1 MMKTPTKNA
10 LIYTA
15 VVALLSLGT
24 SACTGPQIQ
33 AEVQAD
39 NQSGVSKV
47 GQVNSTLP
55 TNGSFRGGRQ
65 HADEQA
71 RQQQNAKVLKRASKS
86 WIGGTF
92 VHVNDDDKLPAVFHE
107 TYKMNFADKG
117 RPVDLN
123 TVAARLTQMVGIP
136 VRIQQ
141 DVFNAPTSVEPL
153 RGARKLPPVTA
164 PADAKPVPEEAPAAV
179 NSVAMAP
186 RTTVGAVAMNW
197 DGTLIDFLNSTADK
211 LGLSWEY
218 RDNSIVI
225 MRYTTAMYEL
235 ASFPN
240 GYEYAMSSGTQ
251 GRVRGNQ
258 VQSNSNLSVTEKGK
272 IDSQTSI
279 LDVINRMVASVPG
292 SEVIVAEGTGRV
304 MVKTSRDMQTQVRD
318 LIRTENANM
327 LKQVHVQLDIY
338 SVMSRKDDQQG
349 VNWDV
354 FFRSLSQRYGIGL
367 TSPDTLVAPEAGLI
381 GLVIPENLQTFIPGQ
396 TPPNNRTN
404 QQFGTSSAIL
414 QALNEIGDNVQ
425 HRPISLVALNRQWA
439 RKARLTTTGYLAE
452 TKPASSGALGGGT
465 GVPGLTTD
473 EITTG
478 DQFAAM
484 PFILDNNTIMLK
496 MGISLSDLTSL
507 LEITTG
513 SGETLQ
519 RVQTPNT
526 SSISDQYTIAL
537 RPGEVMAITG
547 LSRDVS
553 GFSQRKLTEQAPLAA
568 GGSRN
573 LSTMREN
580 FIVLVRA
587 VVL

>member
-1 MMKTPTKNA
+1 MKTPTKNT

-15 VVALLSLGT
+15 VLALLSLGT
-24 SACTGPQIQ
+24 TACTGPRIQ

-39 NQSGVSKV
+39 NQSGVNKV
-47 GQVNSTLP
+47 EQVNSTLP
-55 TNGSFRGGRQ
+55 TNGTFRGGRQ
-65 HADEQA
+65 YADEQA

-141 DVFNAPTSVEPL
+141 DVFNVPVSAEPR
-153 RGARKLPPVTA
+153 RGARQLPPVAA
-164 PADAKPVPEEAPAAV
+164 PADAKPVPVETPAAV
-179 NSVAMAP
+179 NSVALAP

-251 GRVRGNQ
+251 GRVRGTQ

-318 LIRTENANM
+318 LIRGENANM

-396 TPPNNRTN
+396 TPPNTQTN
-404 QQFGTSSAIL
+404 QRFGTSSAIL

-439 RKARLTTTGYLAE
+439 RKARLTTTGYLSE

-513 SGETLQ
+513 AGETLQ

-553 GFSQRKLTEQAPLAA
+553 GFSERKLTEQAPLAA

>member
-1 MMKTPTKNA
+1 
-10 LIYTA
+10 LWHC
-15 VVALLSLGT
+15 
-24 SACTGPQIQ
+24 SAWEQRHAP
-33 AEVQAD
+33 ARRAD
-39 NQSGVSKV
+39 NDNGVRKV
-47 GQVNSTLP
+47 EQVNTSLQ

-65 HADEQA
+65 YAEEQA

-92 VHVNDDDKLPAVFHE
+92 VHVNDDDKLPAIFHE
-107 TYKMNFADKG
+107 TYRMNFADKG

-141 DVFNAPTSVEPL
+141 DVFNTPVSAEPR
-153 RGARKLPPVTA
+153 RGARQLPPVSTPAEAA
-164 PADAKPVPEEAPAAV
+164 PPTVTPVATD
-179 NSVAMAP
+179 SVALAP

-197 DGTLIDFLNSTADK
+197 DGTLIDFLNNTTDK

-251 GRVRGNQ
+251 GRVRGNE
-258 VQSNSNLSVTEKGK
+258 VQSNSNLSVSEKGK
-272 IDSQTSI
+272 VDGQASI
-279 LDVINRMVASVPG
+279 LEVINRMVSSVPG

-318 LIRTENANM
+318 LIRAENANM

-354 FFRSLSQRYGIGL
+354 FFRSLSQRYGIGVL
-367 TSPDTLVAPEAGLI
+367 SPDSLVGPEAGLVA
-381 GLVIPENLQTFIPGQ
+381 LTIPEALQNFIPGQ
-396 TPPNNRTN
+396 GGPNSQTN
-404 QQFGTSSAIL
+404 QRFGGSSAIV

-439 RKARLTTTGYLAE
+439 RKARLTTTGYLSE

-553 GFSQRKLTEQAPLAA
+553 GFTERKLTEQAPLLA

>member
-1 MMKTPTKNA
+1 
-10 LIYTA
+10 
-15 VVALLSLGT
+15 
-24 SACTGPQIQ
+24 
-33 AEVQAD
+33 
-39 NQSGVSKV
+39 
-47 GQVNSTLP
+47 
-55 TNGSFRGGRQ
+55 
-65 HADEQA
+65 
-71 RQQQNAKVLKRASKS
+71 
-86 WIGGTF
+86 
-92 VHVNDDDKLPAVFHE
+92 
-107 TYKMNFADKG
+107 
-117 RPVDLN
+117 
-123 TVAARLTQMVGIP
+123 
-136 VRIQQ
+136 
-141 DVFNAPTSVEPL
+141 
-153 RGARKLPPVTA
+153 
-164 PADAKPVPEEAPAAV
+164 
-179 NSVAMAP
+179 
-186 RTTVGAVAMNW
+186 
-197 DGTLIDFLNSTADK
+197 
-211 LGLSWEY
+211 
-218 RDNSIVI
+218 

-251 GRVRGNQ
+251 GRVRGTE

-272 IDSQTSI
+272 INGQASI
-279 LDVINRMVASVPG
+279 LEVINKMVASIPG

-304 MVKTSRDMQTQVRD
+304 MVKTSRDMQTQVRN
-318 LIRTENANM
+318 LIRAENANM

-338 SVMSRKDDQQG
+338 SVMSKKDDQQG

-367 TSPDTLVAPEAGLI
+367 TSPDTLVAPGAGLI

-396 TPPNNRTN
+396 TPPNTQTN
-404 QQFGTSSAIL
+404 QRFGTSSAIL

-513 SGETLQ
+513 AGETLQ

-553 GFSQRKLTEQAPLAA
+553 GFSERKLTEQAPLAA

>member
-1 MMKTPTKNA
+1 MKTPPNRTWICA
-10 LIYTA
+10 AIVTM
-15 VVALLSLGT
+15 LSLGT
-24 SACTGPQIQ
+24 TACTGPQIR
-33 AEVQAD
+33 AEVEAD
-39 NQSGVSKV
+39 NDNGLRKV
-47 GQVNSTLP
+47 EQVNTSLP

-65 HADEQA
+65 YAEEQA

-92 VHVNDDDKLPAVFHE
+92 VHVNDDDKLPAIFHE

-141 DVFNAPTSVEPL
+141 DVFNTPVSAEPR
-153 RGARKLPPVTA
+153 RGARQLPPVSA
-164 PADAKPVPEEAPAAV
+164 PTEAAPPVSTPVAV
-179 NSVAMAP
+179 DSVALAP
-186 RTTVGAVAMNW
+186 RTTVGSVAMNW
-197 DGTLIDFLNSTADK
+197 DGTLIDFLNTTTDK

-251 GRVRGNQ
+251 GRVRGNE
-258 VQSNSNLSVTEKGK
+258 VQSNSNLSVSEKGK
-272 IDSQTSI
+272 IDGQASI
-279 LDVINRMVASVPG
+279 LEVINRMVASVPG

-338 SVMSRKDDQQG
+338 SVMSKKDDQQG

-354 FFRSLSQRYGIGL
+354 FFRSLSQRYGIGVL
-367 TSPDTLVAPEAGLI
+367 SPESLVAPEAGLI
-381 GLVIPENLQTFIPGQ
+381 ALTIPEALQGFIPGQ
-396 TPPNNRTN
+396 NPPNSPTN
-404 QQFGTSSAIL
+404 QRFGASSAIV

-439 RKARLTTTGYLAE
+439 RKARLTTTGYLSE

-513 SGETLQ
+513 TGETLQ

-526 SSISDQYTIAL
+526 SSISDQYT
-537 RPGEVMAITG
+537 
-547 LSRDVS
+547 
-553 GFSQRKLTEQAPLAA
+553 
-568 GGSRN
+568 
-573 LSTMREN
+573 
-580 FIVLVRA
+580 
-587 VVL
+587 

>member
-1 MMKTPTKNA
+1 MKTPWKRSWINTA
-10 LIYTA
+10 AITLIGLVSA
-15 VVALLSLGT
+15 
-24 SACTGPQIQ
+24 ACTGPQIQ
-33 AEVQAD
+33 AEVQTQ
-39 NQSGVSKV
+39 NESGLSKV
-47 GQVNSTLP
+47 AKVNSTLP
-55 TNGSFRGGRQ
+55 TDGSFRGGRQ
-65 HADEQA
+65 YADEQA

-92 VHVNDDDKLPAVFHE
+92 VHVNDDDKLPAIFHE
-107 TYKMNFADKG
+107 TYNMNFADKG

-141 DVFNAPTSVEPL
+141 DVFTLPTSAEPR
-153 RGARKLPPVTA
+153 RGARQLPPVSEVA
-164 PADAKPVPEEAPAAV
+164 NPEPASKQPVST
-179 NSVAMAP
+179 NSVALAP
-186 RTTVGAVAMNW
+186 AITVGSVAMNW
-197 DGTLIDFLNSTADK
+197 DGTLIDFLNSTTDK

-218 RDNSIVI
+218 RDGSIVI
-225 MRYTTAMYEL
+225 MRYTTALYEL

-251 GRVRGNQ
+251 GRVRGSE
-258 VQSNSNLSVTEKGK
+258 VQSNSNLSVSEKGK
-272 IDSQTSI
+272 IDGQASI
-279 LDVINRMVASVPG
+279 LEVINRMVASVPG

-318 LIRTENANM
+318 LIRTENTNM

-354 FFRSLSQRYGIGL
+354 FFRSLSQRYGIGVL
-367 TSPDTLVAPEAGLI
+367 SPESLVAPEAGLI
-381 GLVIPENLQTFIPGQ
+381 ALTIPEALQNFIPGQ
-396 TPPNNRTN
+396 PAPNGAIN
-404 QQFGTSSAIL
+404 QRFGASSAIL
-414 QALNEIGDNVQ
+414 QALNEVGDNVQ

-439 RKARLTTTGYLAE
+439 RKARLTTTGYLSE

-513 SGETLQ
+513 AGETLQ

-553 GFSQRKLTEQAPLAA
+553 GFNERKLTEQAPLLA
-568 GGSRN
+568 GGSRTLN
-573 LSTMREN
+573 TMREN

>member
-1 MMKTPTKNA
+1 
-10 LIYTA
+10 
-15 VVALLSLGT
+15 VDSVAL
-24 SACTGPQIQ
+24 
-33 AEVQAD
+33 
-39 NQSGVSKV
+39 
-47 GQVNSTLP
+47 
-55 TNGSFRGGRQ
+55 
-65 HADEQA
+65 
-71 RQQQNAKVLKRASKS
+71 
-86 WIGGTF
+86 
-92 VHVNDDDKLPAVFHE
+92 
-107 TYKMNFADKG
+107 
-117 RPVDLN
+117 
-123 TVAARLTQMVGIP
+123 
-136 VRIQQ
+136 
-141 DVFNAPTSVEPL
+141 
-153 RGARKLPPVTA
+153 
-164 PADAKPVPEEAPAAV
+164 
-179 NSVAMAP
+179 AP

-197 DGTLIDFLNSTADK
+197 DGTLIDFLNNTTDK

-251 GRVRGNQ
+251 GRVRGNE
-258 VQSNSNLSVTEKGK
+258 VQSNSNLSVSEKGK
-272 IDSQTSI
+272 IDGQASI
-279 LDVINRMVASVPG
+279 LEVINRMVASVPG

-318 LIRTENANM
+318 MIRAENANM

-338 SVMSRKDDQQG
+338 SVMSKKDDQQG

-354 FFRSLSQRYGIGL
+354 FFRSLSQRYGIGVL
-367 TSPDTLVAPEAGLI
+367 SPESLVAPEAGLI
-381 GLVIPENLQTFIPGQ
+381 ALTIPEALQGFIPGQ
-396 TPPNNRTN
+396 NPPNSPTN
-404 QQFGTSSAIL
+404 QRFGASSAIV

-439 RKARLTTTGYLAE
+439 RKARLTTTGYLSE

-553 GFSQRKLTEQAPLAA
+553 GFTERKLTEQAPLLA

>member
-1 MMKTPTKNA
+1 MKTPTKNT

-24 SACTGPQIQ
+24 AACTGPRIQ

-39 NQSGVSKV
+39 NQSGVNKV
-47 GQVNSTLP
+47 EQVNSTLP
-55 TNGSFRGGRQ
+55 TNGSFRGGRDY
-65 HADEQA
+65 ADEQA

-141 DVFNAPTSVEPL
+141 DVFNTPASIEPR
-153 RGARKLPPVTA
+153 RGARQLPPVTA
-164 PADAKPVPEEAPAAV
+164 PADAKPAPAEAPVAI
-179 NSVAMAP
+179 NSVALAP

-197 DGTLIDFLNSTADK
+197 DGTLIDFLNNTTDK

-251 GRVRGNQ
+251 GRVRGNE

-272 IDSQTSI
+272 IDSQTSM

-304 MVKTSRDMQTQVRD
+304 MVKTSRDMQTQVRS
-318 LIRTENANM
+318 LIRAENANM

-367 TSPDTLVAPEAGLI
+367 TSPTSLVAPEAGLI
-381 GLVIPENLQTFIPGQ
+381 GLVIPETLQTFIPGQ
-396 TPPNNRTN
+396 TPPNSRTN

-513 SGETLQ
+513 AGETLQ

-553 GFSQRKLTEQAPLAA
+553 GFSERKLTEQAPLAA

-573 LSTMREN
+573 LSIMREN

>member
-1 MMKTPTKNA
+1 MKTPMKRSWVNA
-10 LIYTA
+10 AAIT
-15 VVALLSLGT
+15 LLGLAGA
-24 SACTGPQIQ
+24 ACTGPQIQ
-33 AEVQAD
+33 AEVQAQ
-39 NQSGVSKV
+39 NESGLSKV
-47 GQVNSTLP
+47 AKVNSTLP
-55 TNGSFRGGRQ
+55 TDGSFRGGRQ
-65 HADEQA
+65 YADEQA
-71 RQQQNAKVLKRASKS
+71 QQQQNAKVLKRATKS

-92 VHVNDDDKLPAVFHE
+92 VHVNDDDKLPAIFHE

-123 TVAARLTQMVGIP
+123 TVAARLTQMVGMP

-141 DVFNAPTSVEPL
+141 DVFTVPTAAEPR
-153 RGARKLPPVTA
+153 RGARQLPPVSDVANPA
-164 PADAKPVPEEAPAAV
+164 PVNNQMIST
-179 NSVAMAP
+179 NSVALAP
-186 RTTVGAVAMNW
+186 ATTVGSIAMNW
-197 DGTLIDFLNSTADK
+197 DGTLIDFLNSTTDK

-218 RDNSIVI
+218 RDGSIVI
-225 MRYTTAMYEL
+225 MRYTTALYEL

-251 GRVRGNQ
+251 GRVRGNE
-258 VQSNSNLSVTEKGK
+258 VQSNSNLSVSEKGK
-272 IDSQTSI
+272 IDGQASI
-279 LDVINRMVASVPG
+279 LEVINRMVASVPG

-318 LIRTENANM
+318 LIRTENTNM

-354 FFRSLSQRYGIGL
+354 FFRSLSQRYGIGVL
-367 TSPDTLVAPEAGLI
+367 SPNSLVGPDAGL
-381 GLVIPENLQTFIPGQ
+381 LALTIPETLQNFIPGQ
-396 TPPNNRTN
+396 PAPNGAIN
-404 QQFGTSSAIL
+404 QRLGASSAIL
-414 QALNEIGDNVQ
+414 QALNEVGDNVQ

-553 GFSQRKLTEQAPLAA
+553 GFNERKLTEQAPLLA
-568 GGSRN
+568 GGSRALN
-573 LSTMREN
+573 TMREN

>member
-1 MMKTPTKNA
+1 MKTPLNRT
-10 LIYTA
+10 LVSTA
-15 VVALLSLGT
+15 IAALLCLAT
-24 SACTGPQIQ
+24 AACTGPQIR

-39 NQSGVSKV
+39 NDNGVRKV
-47 GQVNSTLP
+47 DQVNSTLP
-55 TNGSFRGGRQ
+55 TNGSFRGSSQ
-65 HADEQA
+65 YAEEQA

-86 WIGGTF
+86 WIGSTF

-123 TVAARLTQMVGIP
+123 MVAARLTQMVGIP

-141 DVFNAPTSVEPL
+141 DVFSAPVSAEPR
-153 RGARKLPPVTA
+153 RGARQLPPVNA
-164 PADAKPVPEEAPAAV
+164 PAEAATPPSTPTVTDSVALAPQTTVAAV
-179 NSVAMAP
+179 F
-186 RTTVGAVAMNW
+186 MNW
-197 DGTLIDFLNSTADK
+197 DGTLIDFLNNTADK

-251 GRVRGNQ
+251 GRVRGNE
-258 VQSNSNLSVTEKGK
+258 VQSNSNLSVSEKGK
-272 IDSQTSI
+272 INGQASI

-304 MVKTSRDMQTQVRD
+304 MVKTSRDMQTQVRN
-318 LIRTENANM
+318 LIRAENANM

-338 SVMSRKDDQQG
+338 SVMSKKDDQQG

-354 FFRSLSQRYGIGL
+354 FFRSLSQRYGIGVL
-367 TSPDTLVAPEAGLI
+367 SPDSLVAPEAGLI
-381 GLVIPENLQTFIPGQ
+381 ALTIPEALQGFIPGQ
-396 TPPNNRTN
+396 GLPNSPTN
-404 QQFGTSSAIL
+404 QRFGASSAIV

-439 RKARLTTTGYLAE
+439 RKARLTTTGYLSE

-484 PFILDNNTIMLK
+484 PFILENNTIMLK

-553 GFSQRKLTEQAPLAA
+553 GFKERKLTEQAPLLA

>member
-1 MMKTPTKNA
+1 MKTPLNRTWVC
-10 LIYTA
+10 TA
-15 VVALLSLGT
+15 IAAMLSLGT
-24 SACTGPQIQ
+24 AACTGPQIR

-39 NQSGVSKV
+39 NDNGLRKV
-47 GQVNSTLP
+47 EQVNTSLQ

-65 HADEQA
+65 YAEEQA
-71 RQQQNAKVLKRASKS
+71 KQQQNAKVLKRASKS

-92 VHVNDDDKLPAVFHE
+92 VHVNDDDKLPAIFHE

-141 DVFNAPTSVEPL
+141 DVFNAPVSAEPR
-153 RGARKLPPVTA
+153 RGARQLPPVSA
-164 PADAKPVPEEAPAAV
+164 PAEAAPPASTPVAID
-179 NSVAMAP
+179 SVALAP
-186 RTTVGAVAMNW
+186 RTTVGSVAMNW
-197 DGTLIDFLNSTADK
+197 DGTLIDFLNTTTDK

-251 GRVRGNQ
+251 GRVRGNE
-258 VQSNSNLSVTEKGK
+258 VQSNSNLSVSEKGK
-272 IDSQTSI
+272 IDGQASI
-279 LDVINRMVASVPG
+279 LEVINRMVASVPG

-318 LIRTENANM
+318 LIRAENANM

-338 SVMSRKDDQQG
+338 SVMSKKDDQQG

-354 FFRSLSQRYGIGL
+354 FFRSLSQRYGIGVL
-367 TSPDTLVAPEAGLI
+367 SPESLVAPEAGLI
-381 GLVIPENLQTFIPGQ
+381 ALTIPEALQGFIPGQ
-396 TPPNNRTN
+396 NPPNSPTN
-404 QQFGTSSAIL
+404 QRFGASSAIV

-439 RKARLTTTGYLAE
+439 RKARLTTTGYLSE

-513 SGETLQ
+513 TGETLQ

-553 GFSQRKLTEQAPLAA
+553 GFTERKLTEQAPLLA